1 MVKEIIK
8 KAEERMKKAHQATLN
23 EFANIRTGR
32 ASTAL
37 LEKIQVDYYGTPT
50 PLNQIA
56 SLSVPEPQLVVIQSW
71 DVNAVAEIEKA
82 ILASD
87 LGLTPSN
94 DGNIIRIPFP
104 PLTEERRIELVKLSK
119 KIAEEGRVSVRN
131 IRRDANEEA
140 KNKEKEHDISE
151 DDMYRTEKEV
161 QNLTDKYIEEIDKA
175 LEQKEEEIMEI

>member
-1 MVKEIIK
+1 M
-8 KAEERMKKAHQATLN
+8 
-23 EFANIRTGR
+23 
-32 ASTAL
+32 
-37 LEKIQVDYYGTPT
+37 
-50 PLNQIA
+50 
-56 SLSVPEPQLVVIQSW
+56 
-71 DVNAVAEIEKA
+71 
-82 ILASD
+82 
-87 LGLTPSN
+87 
-94 DGNIIRIPFP
+94 
-104 PLTEERRIELVKLSK
+104 SK